1 MNASACI
8 FAPGQVFTTSLLT
21 TCLPHSPRPSLCAGI
36 NPDTAC
42 RPPGLRFASSRS
54 APPPTVPLEV
64 QFSPGIPM
72 GAAMEANLLQQ
83 LKADKC
89 IMAAEEAL
97 NGSVSDYRVYGRGDQ
112 EVRREEGRV
121 RRSSRQTSALWQ
133 QRRR

>member
-1 MNASACI
+1 MHLPASVPLGES
-8 FAPGQVFTTSLLT
+8 APPPSSPPASLIPL
-21 TCLPHSPRPSLCAGI
+21 SLCAGI

-97 NGSVSDYRVYGRGDQ
+97 NGSVSDRDHRV
-112 EVRREEGRV
+112 
-121 RRSSRQTSALWQ
+121 
-133 QRRR
+133 